1 MTSGEAPVDI
11 VPYDPAWPARFA
23 AERDVLARGLAS

>member
-11 VPYDPAWPARFA
+11 VPYDPAWLPRFA
-23 AERDVLARGLAS
+23 VERDVLTRALAP

>member
-11 VPYDPAWPARFA
+11 VPYDPAWLARFA
-23 AERDVLARGLAS
+23 AERDVLMQALAP